1 MIIGIGIDIAVSSRF
16 LEWTEFKKSRIFTK
30 KEMAYAAEDNCHEE
44 KHLAKSW
51 AAREAFVKAIG
62 TGFDKGVSYTDVSVL
77 HDELG
82 APELLIAGE
91 AKKILAAK
99 SKDAKVHV
107 SLSDDG
113 EYCVAM
119 VIIEG

>member
-1 MIIGIGIDIAVSSRF
+1 MIIGLGNDIAVCSRF
-16 LEWTEFKKSRIFTK
+16 LEWTDFKKGRIFTK
-30 KEMAYAAEDNCHEE
+30 KEMEHAAQDNCNEE
-44 KHLAKSW
+44 KHLAKFW
-51 AAREAFVKAIG
+51 AAREAFVKALG
-62 TGFDKGVSYTDVSVL
+62 TGFDDGIAFTDVSVL
-77 HDELG
+77 HDERG

-99 SKDAKVHV
+99 SKDAKVYL

-113 EYCVAM
+113 DYALAT